1 MLTSITLT
9 STGSAVSTSTP
20 KTGKLVRAFVG
31 GGGGSVNVVLTAEA
45 GNNLPS
51 TEIYS
56 NATANLTGDGVEIG
70 VSGVVYFAEQTFTLT
85 VAEAATAVLI
95 IDTDG

>member
-20 KTGKLVRAFVG
+20 KTGKLVRAYVAG
-31 GGGGSVNVVLTAEA
+31 GDSSVAVVITADA
-45 GNNLPS
+45 GNNLPA
-51 TEIYS
+51 TTIYT
-56 NATANLTGDGVEIG
+56 ATANLATGVEITLP
-70 VSGVVYFAEQTFTLT
+70 SVVYYAEQTFTMT